1 MDRSRYFDNAATTS
15 IDPRVKEE
23 MLPFLS
29 EEFGNANS
37 LHEAGRRA
45 AQAVEL
51 ARERVAS
58 LIQAEDPSQIIFTSG
73 ATESNNWIINA
84 FTTGAV
90 SPFEHS
96 AVREPAIAK
105 GFKILRNIGLE
116 VCQPEESVELISVM
130 SVNNEIGSRWDP
142 RPFRSHGKALHSD
155 ITQQVGKIAVNL
167 DGLDFASLS
176 AHKFYG
182 PKGVGALYAQSFPPE
197 PLLRGGEQESGHR
210 SGTLNVTGIVGMGA
224 AAAIAEQSLPED
236 EAHAAELK
244 HVLLEGLSKEG
255 SWQLLGGSDASPY
268 IVAISFEGVEGES
281 LVIALDN
288 QNFAISA
295 GAACSSRSTEPS
307 HVLTALGLSE
317 RERRGTVRI
326 SFGRYNSKDS
336 TREIAKSLLHSAEI
350 LRTMC

>member
-1 MDRSRYFDNAATTS
+1 MDRSRYFDNAATTP

-23 MLPFLS
+23 MLPFLG

-58 LIQAEDPSQIIFTSG
+58 LLRAEDPSQIIFTSG
-73 ATESNNWIINA
+73 ATEANNWIINA
-84 FTTGAV
+84 FSSGAI

-105 GFKILRNIGLE
+105 GLDILRNVGLE
-116 VCQPEESVELISVM
+116 VCQPDETVELISLM

-142 RPFRSHGKALHSD
+142 LRFRAKAKVLHSD
-155 ITQQVGKIAVNL
+155 ITQQAGKTEVNL
-167 DGLDFASLS
+167 DGIDFASLS

-182 PKGVGALYAQSFPPE
+182 PKGVGALYAQSFPPD

-210 SGTLNVTGIVGMGA
+210 SGTLNVTGIVGMGV
-224 AAAIAEQSLPED
+224 AAAIADQSVEED
-236 EAHAAELK
+236 EAHAAGLK
-244 HVLLEGLSKEG
+244 HILLEELSKEG
-255 SWQLLGGSDASPY
+255 SWQLWGGESASPY
-268 IVAISFEGVEGES
+268 ILAISFDGIEGES

-307 HVLTALGLSE
+307 HVLMTLGLSE
-317 RERRGTVRI
+317 REIRGTVRI

-336 TREIAKSLLHSAEI
+336 TREIANALLHSAEI